1 MTPYESKI
9 IKEEKRNQ
17 ATILAWSV
25 AALSRQNRL
34 PALKSLLGDSLKTDK
49 KTMEINLKQALSNVG
64 GKK

>member
-25 AALSRQNRL
+25 AALSRQNKL
-34 PALKSLLGDSLKTDK
+34 PPLKNLLGGSLKADK

>member
-17 ATILAWSV
+17 AMILAWSV
-25 AALSRQNRL
+25 AALSRQKKL
-34 PALKSLLGDSLKTDK
+34 PTLKSLLGGSLKADK

>member
-34 PALKSLLGDSLKTDK
+34 PALKSLLGGSLKTDK
-49 KTMEINLKQALSNVG
+49 KTMELNLKQALSNVG